1 VTHPIA
7 GVSSQ
12 VAGFIGYSQS
22 SAKPVTLAS
31 FADFARAVP
40 ASTPSLR
47 LAIRGFF
54 ENGGTSCLLALA
66 GTADFARA
74 LDALAGHEL
83 ALICSPDQQSFPNAA
98 QLLAAHCEQRRDR
111 IGILHAPAPSIPIAT
126 HQPPV
131 NSPYVAY
138 YYPWVTVADGKSS
151 RTIPPSGHVAAL
163 VARTAPATVALAG
176 VQGLSQPIDNTDS
189 SALSARG
196 INVIRAF
203 PGKGILLWGA
213 RTTSQDPDYR
223 YLPIQRLAIFL
234 EHSIETGLAWTVFET
249 NGQALW
255 DEVRS
260 TAADFLLSTW
270 RDGRLLGRT
279 ADEAF
284 FVRCDRTTMTQ
295 ADLDA
300 GRLNVVIGFAP
311 LRPAEFVVIRIGQ
324 WLHSPD

>member
-1 VTHPIA
+1 MPHPIA

-12 VAGFIGYSQS
+12 VVGFVGLSQNS
-22 SAKPVTLAS
+22 VKPVALSS
-31 FADFARAVP
+31 FTDFTRTAT

-47 LAIRGFF
+47 LAVKGFF

-66 GTADFARA
+66 GAADFSRA

-111 IGILHAPAPSIPIAT
+111 IGVLHAPAPSIPIAT

-131 NSPYVAY
+131 NSAFAAY
-138 YYPWVTVADGKSS
+138 YYPWLTVADGKSS

-163 VARTAPATVALAG
+163 IARTASVALTG
-176 VQGLSQPIDNTDS
+176 VQSLSQTIDSTDS
-189 SALSARG
+189 NALSARG
-196 INVIRAF
+196 INLIRSF

-234 EHSIETGLAWTVFET
+234 EHSITTGLQWTVTET
-249 NGQALW
+249 NGQALR
-255 DEVRS
+255 DEVRLTVS
-260 TAADFLLSTW
+260 DFLLTIW

-284 FVRCDRTTMTQ
+284 FVRSDQTTMT
-295 ADLDA
+295 
-300 GRLNVVIGFAP
+300 VVIGFAP
-311 LRPAEFVVIRIGQ
+311 LRPAEFVIIRIT
-324 WLHSPD
+324 LDL